1 MHNIYILLTRSPS
14 MISRVIHYT
23 TGDDFTHSSIA
34 YDDDLYTLCS
44 FARKYPR
51 LMLPAGLV
59 REKLEYGYYRIHA
72 NMPCALL
79 CLSVSDVVYARI
91 RSRVDRMI
99 SQKDDYRYDA
109 CGLIRCKFGKESNRP
124 NRYFCSKF
132 VSEVLEDSG
141 AARLPKPTSLMRP
154 QDFMDMPQ
162 LTVLYRGSI
171 AGLILKVQLEEI
183 SKCIAAVKA
192 PKAIL

>member
-1 MHNIYILLTRSPS
+1 MHNIYILLTRSS
-14 MISRVIHYT
+14 TMISRAIHYT

-44 FARKYPR
+44 FGRKYPR
-51 LMLPAGLV
+51 LMFTAGLV
-59 REKLEYGYYRIHA
+59 SEGLEYGYYRLHA

-79 CLSVSDVVYARI
+79 GLSVSDEVYARI
-91 RSRVDRMI
+91 RNRVDRMRM
-99 SQKDDYRYDA
+99 QKDDYRYDVR
-109 CGLIRCKFGKESNRP
+109 GLIRCKLGKESNRP

-132 VSEVLEDSG
+132 VSEVLGDSG
-141 AARLPKPTSLMRP
+141 ALRLPKPTSLMRP

-183 SKCIAAVKA
+183 SKHVAAIKA
-192 PKAIL
+192 PKALL